1 MLVRSGTGGPE
12 GSPTSCSCCERSE
25 NRAAELV
32 GEEKTSVS
40 CATTLLARVT
50 VSASNAAV
58 LVLPPPLPPP
68 LTPVALPLPL
78 ATVEGE
84 MSSETLTEQD

>member
-1 MLVRSGTGGPE
+1 
-12 GSPTSCSCCERSE
+12 
-25 NRAAELV
+25 
-32 GEEKTSVS
+32 
-40 CATTLLARVT
+40 